1 MSSPDVLV
9 VGGGVIGCAI
19 ARHLA
24 ARSASVVVV
33 ERDEPGAH
41 ASWAA
46 AGMLSP
52 LAEADRPDGFLDLLR
67 AARTR
72 FPALAAELRSETGI
86 DIGYRTEGTLLL
98 SLNRADDAVLRQR
111 WLWQSAAGLPVELLD
126 GAAARALEPA
136 LATGV
141 RSALR
146 FPDDHQVDN
155 RMLSGALAAA
165 ARSAGARFVTGR
177 AVARIARA
185 GDSVTGVVLDDGR
198 QLGAGCVVI
207 AAGSWSGGI
216 AGLPRPIPVEPVHG
230 QLLAID
236 GTEARLGH
244 VVDSPRVYL
253 VPRGDG
259 RVIAGATMERTG
271 FRTETTVAATKSL
284 LGAAVEA
291 VPELEGRPIL
301 DVWSGLRPG
310 TPDGQPILG
319 ADPEVQNLFYATGH
333 FRNGILLAPITAEI
347 TGAVLA
353 RERPPIDITDFRID
367 RFDAM
372 RPVRTPGTS
381 PDTTR

>member
-52 LAEADRPDGFLDLLR
+52 LAEADRPDAFLDLLR
-67 AARTR
+67 AARAR
-72 FPALAAELRSETGI
+72 FPALAAELLSETGI

-98 SLNRADDAVLRQR
+98 SIEAADDAVLRER
-111 WLWQSAAGLPVELLD
+111 WLWQSAARLPVERLD
-126 GAAARALEPA
+126 AASARALEPA
-136 LATGV
+136 LSPGV

-146 FPDDHQVDN
+146 FPEDHQVDN
-155 RMLSGALAAA
+155 RLLSRALSAA
-165 ARSAGARFVTGR
+165 ARSAGARFITGR
-177 AVARIARA
+177 AVARIVRE
-185 GDSVTGVVLDDGR
+185 GDVVTGVVLDDGR
-198 QLGAGCVVI
+198 ELGAGSVVI

-216 AGLPRPIPVEPVHG
+216 GGLPRAVPVEPVHG

-236 GTEARLGH
+236 GTEVRLGH
-244 VVDSPRVYL
+244 VVDTPRVYL
-253 VPRGDG
+253 VPRNDG

-271 FRTETTVAATKSL
+271 FRTQTTEAATKFL
-284 LGAAVEA
+284 LDAAVEA
-291 VPELEGRPIL
+291 IPELEGRAVL
-301 DVWSGLRPG
+301 EVWSGLRPG

-319 ADPEVQNLFYATGH
+319 PDPEVSNLFYATGH
-333 FRNGILLAPITAEI
+333 FRNGILLAPITAQI
-347 TGAVLA
+347 VGALLA
-353 RERPPIDITDFRID
+353 RERPPIEVTQFRIE
-367 RFDAM
+367 RFDPPS
-372 RPVRTPGTS
+372 PVRSPGTS
-381 PDTTR
+381 PGTTR